1 MPRGDQRR
9 STVHA
14 AVTQFR
20 PCNKHVNPVNSD
32 KPKQKV
38 KQTTTANQWHTVTIW
53 FTLSLKNV
61 INGYSWIFIL
71 TCFIPYHVA
80 KHSDSADDDVRHF
93 QWRKFFCWSQA
104 SYLKGKKG
112 DISFQE
118 CLGIPVYS
126 TKSLND
132 PISVHWW
139 PDCTCILSSRL
150 IKRTM
155 FALPGCAQCS
165 DRHDA
170 PLFLILYNTEW

>member
-132 PISVHWW
+132 PISVDALMNWLYLNIKFKI
-139 PDCTCILSSRL
+139 DQENNVCIARLCTMLWSSWCATVSNL
-150 IKRTM
+150 I
-155 FALPGCAQCS
+155 
-165 DRHDA
+165 
-170 PLFLILYNTEW
+170 